1 MPFKFDLGAE
11 VVEAVTGFKGFVT
24 GRSDY
29 IAGCRQYCVM
39 PKAKEDGSLMRAEW
53 FDEERLSATGES
65 IAIAGTP
72 TGGPAGAECAPT
84 R

>member
-11 VVEAVTGFKGFVT
+11 VVEAVTGFTGYVT

-39 PKAKEDGSLMRAEW
+39 PKAKEDGSLPRAEW
-53 FDEERLSATGES
+53 FDEERLSATGRFVN
-65 IAIAGTP
+65 IHATP
-72 TGGPAGAECAPT
+72 TGGPTGSECAPI